1 MTNKLQQ
8 YFPMIRTKEQL
19 MAEIEEKPKLKSIFY
34 SWKEEA
40 RQDFINFC
48 TGARG
53 VKMMY
58 DFISKEIL
66 NPEIYRERANEFLS
80 LLLNQKVKILE
91 VLPNDGTR
99 LADESTLLIMD
110 IVVELED
117 GSIVNLEIQKIGYM
131 FPGERSACYSA
142 DLLLR
147 QYKRVKQEAEK
158 KLDSHTKM
166 SYKDI
171 KDVYTIVLFQQSPQE
186 LKKFKDVYMHR
197 FKQESDTGAKMN
209 LLQKYLFVT
218 LDNFNKIK
226 HNNDKTIKLD
236 NRLEAWLAFLSMDAP
251 EDIVQILEQYPDF
264 KALYNQVYD
273 ICLNIEEVMGMFS
286 KELLELDRNTVELMI
301 DEMQKQADNLRT
313 QNENMTLENEKL
325 GLENEKLGLANENL
339 TFENENLTFANEN
352 LMLKNENLAL
362 ENENLTFANESIKNE
377 NESIKSENESIKSEN
392 ESIKN
397 ENKEIRAMMEELKRQ
412 NEEILKSLG
421 KK

>member
-53 VKMMY
+53 VKM
-58 DFISKEIL
+58 
-66 NPEIYRERANEFLS
+66 
-80 LLLNQKVKILE
+80 
-91 VLPNDGTR
+91 
-99 LADESTLLIMD
+99 
-110 IVVELED
+110 
-117 GSIVNLEIQKIGYM
+117 
-131 FPGERSACYSA
+131 
-142 DLLLR
+142 
-147 QYKRVKQEAEK
+147 
-158 KLDSHTKM
+158 
-166 SYKDI
+166 
-171 KDVYTIVLFQQSPQE
+171 
-186 LKKFKDVYMHR
+186 MHR

-251 EDIVQILEQYPDF
+251 EDIVQILEQYSDF

-313 QNENMTLENEKL
+313 QNENMTRENEKL
-325 GLENEKLGLANENL
+325 V
-339 TFENENLTFANEN
+339 F
-352 LMLKNENLAL
+352 
-362 ENENLTFANESIKNE
+362 E

-392 ESIKN
+392 ESIKSENERIKN